1 VWQNRRVSFYP
12 KAIADAV
19 SRALSAARVPEPVA
33 EGVAASLECGG
44 FIRFFLHMEGE
55 DQVVSTHL
63 SSNGC
68 GYMIGAAET
77 IAGIV
82 NGKSVRELRGLD
94 PADISERVY
103 EILGDFPD
111 ERQHC
116 CQLAV
121 DALAGA
127 FAAFRRKRIEEF
139 SGEKALICT
148 CFGIS
153 EDAIESLIRERGMT
167 EISKV
172 SEACNAGSGCG
183 SCRMLIQEMIDAA
196 VREA

>member
-1 VWQNRRVSFYP
+1 
-12 KAIADAV
+12 
-19 SRALSAARVPEPVA
+19 
-33 EGVAASLECGG
+33 
-44 FIRFFLHMEGE
+44 MEGE
-55 DQVVSTHL
+55 DQVVSMQL

-77 IAGIV
+77 ITGIV
-82 NGKSVRELRGLD
+82 NGKSVRELHGLD

-103 EILGDFPD
+103 EILGEFPD

-153 EDAIESLIRERGMT
+153 EDAIESLIRERGIT
-167 EISKV
+167 QISKV